1 MKFVRGLVLVAG
13 VVVGFLAGLAA
24 CETSFRDD
32 RVATCRRALPAIAQG
47 PGVAFQSAGAGQS
60 PDSVRVDY
68 SQGHRPHRLTC
79 RFDATGLIEVA
90 SDGRALSGSALH
102 LLRRYYL
109 DTPDA
114 AAADPAGR

>member
-1 MKFVRGLVLVAG
+1 MRFGRGSIIAAG
-13 VVVGFLAGLAA
+13 VVLGFLAGLAA
-24 CETSFRDD
+24 CETTFRDE
-32 RVATCRRALPAIAQG
+32 RVATCRRALPALAQG
-47 PGVAFQSAGAGQS
+47 PGVTFQSAGAGQS

-79 RFDATGLIEVA
+79 RFDATGLIEIA
-90 SDGRALSGSALH
+90 SDGRTLSGSALH

-114 AAADPAGR
+114 AAADPAGP

>member
-1 MKFVRGLVLVAG
+1 MRFGRGLFVAAG

-24 CETSFRDD
+24 CEGTLRED
-32 RVATCRRALPAIAQG
+32 RVATCRRALPALAQG

-60 PDSVRVDY
+60 PDTVRVDY
-68 SQGHRPHRLTC
+68 TQGLRPHRLTC

-90 SDGRALSGSALH
+90 ADGRTLSGSALH

-109 DTPDA
+109 ETPDA
-114 AAADPAGR
+114 ASADPAGR